1 MPAQMISLMICLM
14 PCAGFDHS
22 AIGRPEA
29 APHVGHASNP
39 CSARTRLATA
49 ICCSREAAAGLPTP
63 PNAAQVA
70 GLNCSPPYLPF
81 PVLAAQLPPDSHCA
95 TASQFGLGPAWATAV
110 ESDMDAVTSP
120 AAMADLMSGLAIL
133 VMLDISPEVAEALPI
148 RESGEIGCLLHRD
161 RPWSAGK
168 GCTTGLIRPAVGPGN
183 TTVLL
188 SSGPVD
194 RGYRGGGT
202 ALCRVW
208 RGRVGRRRTART
220 ANSSD
225 SKSATASDY
234 SGSRSPIAMPI
245 DPAAPGGALAGL
257 SFQSENR
264 LYSIA
269 SVARIWS
276 SKTRVT

>member
-1 MPAQMISLMICLM
+1 MRSEGQRRRRT
-14 PCAGFDHS
+14 S
-22 AIGRPEA
+22 ATRPILFGENPIGNCDLLFPRGSCWVADTAECGPGGRLELQSAVFAVSGVGRP
-29 APHVGHASNP
+29 
-39 CSARTRLATA
+39 
-49 ICCSREAAAGLPTP
+49 
-63 PNAAQVA
+63 VA
-70 GLNCSPPYLPF
+70 
-81 PVLAAQLPPDSHCA
+81 PDSHCA

-234 SGSRSPIAMPI
+234 SGVDRRSRC
-245 DPAAPGGALAGL
+245 
-257 SFQSENR
+257 R
-264 LYSIA
+264 
-269 SVARIWS
+269 
-276 SKTRVT
+276 

>member
-234 SGSRSPIAMPI
+234 SVESIADRDADRSGGS
-245 DPAAPGGALAGL
+245 GGALAGL

>member
-1 MPAQMISLMICLM
+1 MRSEGQRRRRTSATRPIPVRREPDWQLRFVVPERQLLGCRHRRMRPRWPA
-14 PCAGFDHS
+14 
-22 AIGRPEA
+22 
-29 APHVGHASNP
+29 
-39 CSARTRLATA
+39 
-49 ICCSREAAAGLPTP
+49 
-63 PNAAQVA
+63 
-70 GLNCSPPYLPF
+70 NCSPPYLPF

-234 SGSRSPIAMPI
+234 SGVDRRSRC
-245 DPAAPGGALAGL
+245 
-257 SFQSENR
+257 R
-264 LYSIA
+264 
-269 SVARIWS
+269 
-276 SKTRVT
+276 